1 MATNFFQRWSQRKI
15 KAKDEA
21 EEQLEQG
28 VTDHVLT
35 EHEASD
41 ENLKNDEPIA
51 SEPEISERN
60 EVEEFAGKDIG
71 SEPQDTAPEL
81 TLADAAK
88 VTFDSGVTTFMK
100 QGVEKS
106 VKKAA
111 LRKLFHS
118 DEFNYISDMDDHTED
133 FSNVPVLDTKVT
145 QQLRQWVNE
154 VAETAE
160 KALNAGTETGDQA
173 HTSDTGSLEANT
185 SEANIVEVSPE
196 QLDSESSG
204 TSETDSKDPVDVETG
219 LALTIPTEVAS
230 EEKPFSDGKLVKRS

>member
-15 KAKDEA
+15 KAKDEG
-21 EEQLEQG
+21 EEHLEQG
-28 VTDHVLT
+28 VTERVVS
-35 EHEASD
+35 EHENSAQLLD
-41 ENLKNDEPIA
+41 EDAPVR
-51 SEPEISERN
+51 SEPELVSNTGVAEL
-60 EVEEFAGKDIG
+60 EGEDVSSD
-71 SEPQDTAPEL
+71 PQSTRPEL

-88 VTFDSGVTTFMK
+88 VTFDSGVSTFMK

-160 KALNAGTETGDQA
+160 EALNAGTETGDKA
-173 HTSDTGSLEANT
+173 HTLDAGSLEANT
-185 SEANIVEVSPE
+185 SEANNVEINPE

-204 TSETDSKDPVDVETG
+204 TSETDSKDSVDVETG
-219 LALTIPTEVAS
+219 LALNIPTEITS

>member
-15 KAKDEA
+15 KAKDEG
-21 EEQLEQG
+21 EPHLEPDTKEQELIG
-28 VTDHVLT
+28 
-35 EHEASD
+35 HEPVVQKLVKDDLDPSESESTASNETVKLDD
-41 ENLKNDEPIA
+41 EDN
-51 SEPEISERN
+51 
-60 EVEEFAGKDIG
+60 G
-71 SEPQDTAPEL
+71 SDPQTTLPEL

-88 VTFDSGVTTFMK
+88 VTFDSGVSTFMK

-118 DEFNYISDMDDHTED
+118 EEFNYISDMDDHTED

-160 KALNAGTETGDQA
+160 EALNACTEAGSEA
-173 HTSDTGSLEANT
+173 HTVKNT
-185 SEANIVEVSPE
+185 PE
-196 QLDSESSG
+196 QLETATPGSYAQGTDIQGFGTQGSDAQDPDSN
-204 TSETDSKDPVDVETG
+204 DAVDVETG
-219 LALTIPTEVAS
+219 LALSIPTEIES
-230 EEKPFSDGKLVKRS
+230 EEKSS

>member
-15 KAKDEA
+15 EAKDEG

-28 VTDHVLT
+28 VIDHVLT

-41 ENLKNDEPIA
+41 QNLDNDELIS
-51 SEPEISERN
+51 SEPEISASN

-71 SEPQDTAPEL
+71 SEPQDIVPEL

-88 VTFDSGVTTFMK
+88 VTFDSGVSTFMK

-160 KALNAGTETGDQA
+160 EALNACTET
-173 HTSDTGSLEANT
+173 NT
-185 SEANIVEVSPE
+185 SEANNVEISPE
-196 QLDSESSG
+196 QLVSKSSG
-204 TSETDSKDPVDVETG
+204 TSETDSKDSVDVETG
-219 LALTIPTEVAS
+219 LALTIPTEITS

>member
-15 KAKDEA
+15 NAKDEGEA
-21 EEQLEQG
+21 YPEPDKKEQELI
-28 VTDHVLT
+28 DH
-35 EHEASD
+35 
-41 ENLKNDEPIA
+41 EPIDQKPVKDDLNA
-51 SEPEISERN
+51 SESESI
-60 EVEEFAGKDIG
+60 AS
-71 SEPQDTAPEL
+71 SETVKLDDEDNGPDPQTTLPEL

-88 VTFDSGVTTFMK
+88 VTFDSGVSTFMK

-160 KALNAGTETGDQA
+160 EALNAGTETGDKA
-173 HTSDTGSLEANT
+173 HTLDAGSLEANT
-185 SEANIVEVSPE
+185 SEANNVEINPE

-204 TSETDSKDPVDVETG
+204 TSETDSKDSVDVETG
-219 LALTIPTEVAS
+219 LALNIPTEITS

>member
-15 KAKDEA
+15 NAKDEGEA
-21 EEQLEQG
+21 YPEPDKKEQELI
-28 VTDHVLT
+28 DH
-35 EHEASD
+35 
-41 ENLKNDEPIA
+41 EPIDQKPVKDDLNA
-51 SEPEISERN
+51 SESESI
-60 EVEEFAGKDIG
+60 AS
-71 SEPQDTAPEL
+71 SETVKLDDEDNGPDPQTTLPEL

-88 VTFDSGVTTFMK
+88 VTFDSGVSTFMK

-160 KALNAGTETGDQA
+160 EALNACTEAGSEA
-173 HTSDTGSLEANT
+173 HTVENT
-185 SEANIVEVSPE
+185 TE
-196 QLDSESSG
+196 QLETATPEAYVQGSDIQGFGTQDSDAQ
-204 TSETDSKDPVDVETG
+204 DSDSNEAVDVETG
-219 LALTIPTEVAS
+219 LALSIPTEIDS
-230 EEKPFSDGKLVKRS
+230 EEKPT